1 MRLLLRRLR
10 GMLGT
15 GLTWGTMWAALGAV
29 LGIVVGVLAPQN
41 IDPGEGPL
49 NIAWILGTAGFISG
63 VTFALVLS
71 RLERGRSL
79 RSVSLP
85 RVALWGA
92 AGAAVIPLLT
102 PVADAMLIFTCPLGA
117 LLAAG
122 SVAVARR
129 ELRSTE
135 PVLLKPGGD

>member
-1 MRLLLRRLR
+1 MGVLLRRLR
-10 GMLGT
+10 GLLGI
-15 GLTWGTMWAALGAV
+15 GLTWGTMWAAVGAV
-29 LGIVVGVLAPQN
+29 LGIVVGILAPQS

-49 NIAWILGTAGFISG
+49 NIAWILGTAGFFSG

-79 RSVSLP
+79 RSISLP
-85 RVALWGA
+85 RGALWGA
-92 AGAAVIPLLT
+92 IGAAVIPLLT

-122 SVAVARR
+122 SITIARR
-129 ELRSTE
+129 QLGSKEQ
-135 PVLLKPGGD
+135 VLLKPGED

>member
-1 MRLLLRRLR
+1 
-10 GMLGT
+10 MLGT
-15 GLTWGTMWAALGAV
+15 GLTWGTMWAALGAA
-29 LGIVVGVLAPQN
+29 LGVVRGILAPQS

-49 NIAWILGTAGFISG
+49 NVAWILGTAGFFSG

-79 RSVSLP
+79 RSISLP

-92 AGAAVIPLLT
+92 VGAAVIPLLT

-117 LLAAG
+117 MLAAG
-122 SVAVARR
+122 SVTVARR
-129 ELRSTE
+129 EL
-135 PVLLKPGGD
+135 KPAEGGEN